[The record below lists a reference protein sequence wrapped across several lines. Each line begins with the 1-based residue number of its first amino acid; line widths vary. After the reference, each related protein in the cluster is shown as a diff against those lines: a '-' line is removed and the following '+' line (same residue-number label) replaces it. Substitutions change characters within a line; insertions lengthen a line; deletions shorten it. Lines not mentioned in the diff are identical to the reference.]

1 MALTDDRTADVP
13 GGPRRP
19 GRPPSGAARS
29 PAQLQREY
37 RARKKA
43 QGVKETSVSMSIE
56 VVDALKAYVA
66 RQNADCSDEP
76 ISVGDA
82 VDRIVRA
89 YLLRKR

>member
-1 MALTDDRTADVP
+1 MRKDDVTAELP
-13 GGPRRP
+13 GVPRRP
-19 GRPPSGAARS
+19 GRPATGKAKT

-43 QGVKETSVSMSIE
+43 EGKKETSVSVSAH

-66 RQNADCSDEP
+66 RQNADKLDKP
-76 ISVGDA
+76 MTVGDA
-82 VDRIVRA
+82 IDRIVGA